1 LSLVKRLHV
10 ELYSGCLHLALA
22 ILNRTIPDFSYLIAF
37 VYTLPKQII
46 DSTRM
51 DHQTDSSV
59 RVKRELSDPPAGR
72 EGNDGHQS
80 SSYRH
85 QHAPPPRPLIVHE
98 YDNTAA
104 YVKMEPSS
112 PPLRPA
118 PVTSARDDAYVP
130 RERSTGTTSERGM
143 MDPPSSPLGPPPTR
157 ISHDHRRSIT
167 PEMFYD
173 ADDALPPPPTKL
185 GSEYKSRPEQS
196 GSTQP
201 LPSSSIPSAGAPA
214 FLTGQVPAGKGKRKQ
229 AFEARVE
236 KKKQKQLKAVAEYIP
251 DLSLL
256 WGYRGRL
263 IWKRSRRTRIS

>member
-1 LSLVKRLHV
+1 MSLVTRLHV

-22 ILNRTIPDFSYLIAF
+22 ILNRTIPDFFYLIAF
-37 VYTLPKQII
+37 VNTLPIQIT

-72 EGNDGHQS
+72 EGNDDHQL

-85 QHAPPPRPLIVHE
+85 QQAPPPRLLIVHD

-118 PVTSARDDAYVP
+118 PITSARDDAYVP
-130 RERSTGTTSERGM
+130 RERSTATTSERGM
-143 MDPPSSPLGPPPTR
+143 MDPPSPPPGPPSTR

-173 ADDALPPPPTKL
+173 
-185 GSEYKSRPEQS
+185 
-196 GSTQP
+196 
-201 LPSSSIPSAGAPA
+201 
-214 FLTGQVPAGKGKRKQ
+214 
-229 AFEARVE
+229 
-236 KKKQKQLKAVAEYIP
+236 
-251 DLSLL
+251 
-256 WGYRGRL
+256 
-263 IWKRSRRTRIS
+263 